1 MALFKLLLRYQQ
13 ASFYPYLWGEPAD
26 CPMRSI
32 ASCLKSPVLRSIS
45 ALLLVMLILLLTSQ
59 AISAQV
65 PDFTQGLTMPKFDV
79 QFEKAKNPVH
89 QTYQLLMYMTIIT
102 LIPYFVVCCT
112 SFIRV
117 SVIFSFLKT
126 SLGSSHA
133 PSSQVWAA
141 LAMIV
146 TIFIMA
152 PVGIRIEKE
161 AMAPYKAKKISYEQ
175 FVIKAQEPIIQFMKV
190 NTRSKDLKLFILCSK
205 EKNQKELFEH
215 PPLHLMIPSFIISEM
230 KTAFYIGFIMYLPFL
245 CIDMITAAVLMS
257 MGMFMMSPMSIS
269 MPIKLLAFV
278 MIDGWEML
286 IAGLIKSYRYY

>member
-1 MALFKLLLRYQQ
+1 LAMFQLLLKYQQ
-13 ASFYPYLWGEPAD
+13 ASFYSNLWGESAD
-26 CPMRSI
+26 CPMRFI
-32 ASCLKSPVLRSIS
+32 TSCLKTPVLRIIS
-45 ALLLVMLILLLTSQ
+45 ALLLVIIIMLLTSQ
-59 AISAQV
+59 ALSAQI
-65 PDFTQGLTMPKFDV
+65 PDFTKGITMPKFDV

-89 QTYQLLMYMTIIT
+89 ETYQLLMYMTIIT

-126 SLGSSHA
+126 SLGTSHA
-133 PSSQVWAA
+133 PSSQIWAA

-146 TIFIMA
+146 TFFIMA

-161 AMAPYKAKKISYEQ
+161 ALDPYKAKKISYEQ
-175 FVIKAQEPIIQFMKV
+175 FVTKAQEPIIQFMKV
-190 NTRSKDLKLFILCSK
+190 NTRQKDLKLFILCSK

-215 PPLHLMIPSFIISEM
+215 PPLHLMVPSFIISEM

-257 MGMFMMSPMSIS
+257 MGMFMMSPMGIS
-269 MPIKLLAFV
+269 MPVKLLAFV
-278 MIDGWEML
+278 MIDGWELL